1 MSLPGADDKGI
12 AAWCVMEH
20 ARPVLVKAL
29 RAWGMGRAASEVG
42 QAASLSVLKIAC
54 VDADVQVYKRIV
66 FPPLRRDLS
75 HALATLQAA
84 ATFAARGDV
93 ENTAAVVI
101 GVFTH
106 AASALTWRRPWTR
119 LTWRRRR
126 AEVIA
131 GAQREQAEHLSSPLS
146 PPVAPGGG

>member
-1 MSLPGADDKGI
+1 MSLPGADDKLA
-12 AAWCVMEH
+12 AAWYVMDH
-20 ARPVLVKAL
+20 ARPEMVKAL
-29 RAWGMGRAASEVG
+29 RAWGMRRAASEVE
-42 QAASLSVLKIAC
+42 QAASLPVLKIAC
-54 VDADVQVYKRIV
+54 VDADVRVRQRIV

-106 AASALTWRRPWTR
+106 AASALSWRRPWTR

-131 GAQREQAEHLSSPLS
+131 GARHEQAEHLSSPPAS
-146 PPVAPGGG
+146 PSEDGR